1 MLSIA
6 SYQKIS
12 LGFALKRVGVAILTL
27 GYENKERAY
36 TTIYTA
42 KSAKDLAAA
51 RELISGV
58 RGNENVKQFW
68 LCFRLTCRRLSEFI
82 WNF

>member
-27 GYENKERAY
+27 GYENKDRAY
-36 TTIYTA
+36 TTIY
-42 KSAKDLAAA
+42 LAAA